1 LRWETRVRHDR
12 PVKYCC
18 CDRTSLLHWELQ
30 LRHGNTNVTVI
41 LVSVGVYAMLT
52 L

>member
-1 LRWETRVRHDR
+1 VRHDR

-30 LRHGNTNVTVI
+30 LRHGNTNVAVTV
-41 LVSVGVYAMLT
+41 VSVGVYAMLAKYF
-52 L
+52 